1 MATTPE
7 NILVG
12 SGGSI
17 HIAPVGTALPTT
29 IAASLNAAFVD
40 LGYISEDGISLSSAA
55 DVTDI
60 LSFQS
65 LLPVRKVVT
74 GRTFDLSF
82 TVREWTAEGIVFAFG
97 GGEVTEAGGVYT
109 FTPPAD
115 SDALYERALIATWAD
130 GEKNYRLVIPRGVVS
145 EGVETTIAR
154 GAAADLPIT
163 FSILAVDEATPGY
176 YLITDD
182 PAMEPAGS

>member
-17 HIAPVGTALPTT
+17 HIAPVGTTLPTT
-29 IAASLNAAFVD
+29 IAGSLNAAFVD
-40 LGYISEDGISLSSAA
+40 LGYISEDGISLASAA

-60 LSFQS
+60 AAFQS

-82 TVREWTAEGIVFAFG
+82 TVREWTAEGVIFAFG
-97 GGEVTEAGGVYT
+97 GGDVTESAGVYT

-115 SDALYERALIATWAD
+115 TDALYERALIASWSD
-130 GEKNYRLVIPRGVVS
+130 GDKNYRLVIPRGVVS

-154 GAAADLPIT
+154 GAASDLPIT
-163 FSILAVDEATPGY
+163 FSVLAVDEATAGY